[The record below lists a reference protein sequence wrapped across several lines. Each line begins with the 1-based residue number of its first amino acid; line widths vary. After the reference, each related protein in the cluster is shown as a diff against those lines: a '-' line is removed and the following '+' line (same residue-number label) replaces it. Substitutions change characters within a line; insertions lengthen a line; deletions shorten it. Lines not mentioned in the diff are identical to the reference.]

1 MVETIKVH
9 ITSPQT
15 ISLLLHTHDL
25 HTNTHTSMESHTTLC
40 GSLKRH
46 NMRRQYQ
53 RLSKVSATKDKS
65 SRADIGCS
73 QKKNSKIK
81 PHPKKATPKSSSNL
95 LGRLQDAY
103 VEIML
108 RLAGNILQLN
118 NGNVFLVQRFL
129 GTPEVPT

>member
-1 MVETIKVH
+1 
-9 ITSPQT
+9 
-15 ISLLLHTHDL
+15 
-25 HTNTHTSMESHTTLC
+25 
-40 GSLKRH
+40 
-46 NMRRQYQ
+46 MRRQYQ
-53 RLSKVSATKDKS
+53 RLSKVSAKKDKS

-73 QKKNSKIK
+73 QKKYSKIK
-81 PHPKKATPKSSSNL
+81 PKPKKATPKSTSSNL